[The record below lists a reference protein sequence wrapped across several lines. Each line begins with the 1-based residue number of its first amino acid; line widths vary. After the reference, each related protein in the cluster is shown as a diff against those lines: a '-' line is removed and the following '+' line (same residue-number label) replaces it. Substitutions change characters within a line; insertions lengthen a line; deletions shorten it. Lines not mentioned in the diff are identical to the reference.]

1 MFHEYPYQNMHEL
14 NLDWILNQLNE
25 FRTQFNQWAETISEL
40 QEAVQDLDWL
50 DTNMNDLLVRVP
62 AIEKSLN
69 DLINLHDTDVKYL
82 KSKIDDLQ
90 NQINALDINALKL
103 YVDSRDNELM
113 ADYNKKIYENYIV
126 TYELFNGLKSR
137 LEILAELVAQID
149 TKAFNPWPRVI
160 RKESL
165 QTNLNFAYS
174 DLADS
179 VPTAEEYAE
188 LGLSASDYNDYD
200 LLARDY
206 SLFGR
211 IKLKMHYVF
220 SPVYGFKQEIN
231 NVLTS
236 IVNFVKGTMS
246 ADEFAALDLTADDY
260 TALDITALDY
270 YSYNNQLGY
279 IALGGAGLTSAEY
292 STLHRV

>member
-25 FRTQFNQWAETISEL
+25 FRTQFNEWAETISEL

-113 ADYNKKIYENYIV
+113 ADYNKKIYDNYIV

-149 TKAFNPWPRVI
+149 TKTFNPWPRVI

-220 SPVYGFKQEIN
+220 SPVYGFKQDIN

-246 ADEFAALDLTADDY
+246 ADEFAALD
-260 TALDITALDY
+260 Y

-279 IALGGAGLTSAEY
+279 VALGGAGLTSAEY
-292 STLHRV
+292 STLHGV

>member
-50 DTNMNDLLVRVP
+50 DANMNDLLVRVP

-113 ADYNKKIYENYIV
+113 ADYNKKIYDNYIV

-165 QTNLNFAYS
+165 QTNLNYAYS

-246 ADEFAALDLTADDY
+246 ADEFTALDLTADDY

-279 IALGGAGLTSAEY
+279 VALGGAGLTSAEY

>member
-113 ADYNKKIYENYIV
+113 ADYNKKIYDNYIV

-246 ADEFAALDLTADDY
+246 ADEFTALDLTADDY

>member
-25 FRTQFNQWAETISEL
+25 FRTQFNEWAETISEL

-113 ADYNKKIYENYIV
+113 ADYNKKIYDNYIV

-220 SPVYGFKQEIN
+220 SPVYGFKQDIN

-279 IALGGAGLTSAEY
+279 VALGGAGLTSAEY
-292 STLHRV
+292 STLHGV

>member
-50 DTNMNDLLVRVP
+50 DANMNDLLVRVP

-113 ADYNKKIYENYIV
+113 ADYNKKIYDNYIV

-165 QTNLNFAYS
+165 QTNLNYAYS

-246 ADEFAALDLTADDY
+246 ADEFTALDLTADDY

-292 STLHRV
+292 STLHKI